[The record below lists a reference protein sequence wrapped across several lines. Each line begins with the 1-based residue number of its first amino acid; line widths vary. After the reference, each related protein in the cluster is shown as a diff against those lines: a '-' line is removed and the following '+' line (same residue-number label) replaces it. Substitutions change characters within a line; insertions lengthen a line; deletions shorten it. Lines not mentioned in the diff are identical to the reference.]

1 MKTIL
6 ISLYRS
12 FSIRYLLNSGL
23 INNLSNNYKIV
34 ILTKTENLFYFKKKL
49 KNYNNIFIEDVFYDY
64 HKKIKNNRVADFF
77 ILLRRYVSGKKKKF
91 RNKNLYKLWDIKFE
105 SELKKNIYTIQ

>member
-64 HKKIKNNRVADFF
+64 HKKIK
-77 ILLRRYVSGKKKKF
+77 I
-91 RNKNLYKLWDIKFE
+91 I
-105 SELKKNIYTIQ
+105 ELQIFLSY

>member
-6 ISLYRS
+6 ISLYK

-49 KNYNNIFIEDVFYDY
+49 K
-64 HKKIKNNRVADFF
+64 
-77 ILLRRYVSGKKKKF
+77 L
-91 RNKNLYKLWDIKFE
+91 
-105 SELKKNIYTIQ
+105 

>member
-34 ILTKTENLFYFKKKL
+34 ILTKTENLFYFKKTKKTITIYLLKMYFMIITRKL
-49 KNYNNIFIEDVFYDY
+49 
-64 HKKIKNNRVADFF
+64 KNNRVADFF
-77 ILLRRYVSGKKKKF
+77 ILLRRYVSGKKKK
-91 RNKNLYKLWDIKFE
+91 NLEIK
-105 SELKKNIYTIQ
+105 IYTNFGI